1 MKETNNP
8 LQIEQKQHR
17 RVFLTLKVVYIKLV
31 VMKSLISYQLLIS
44 NNLGERS
51 PINPTLQ
58 IFRLYL
64 IQLLAVLHAQL

>member
-31 VMKSLISYQLLIS
+31 VMKSLISYRLLIS

-51 PINPTLQ
+51 PINPKDM
-58 IFRLYL
+58 LYKL
-64 IQLLAVLHAQL
+64 SCV